1 MQTRQRAVPG
11 LLRHGRRRGHRNRA
25 RLRSSRTR
33 RGLQLAQ
40 PSHGAGCSAA
50 RAGNQSRS
58 PQTRARPTARPRVE
72 RPDRHQSELLHHRPG
87 DGARSAQAVRHHQG
101 DRHHHAS
108 HLRRGLSRRPLD
120 GHHGQRDPVHWRRR
134 RKDGDGDAE
143 DSGRFCGRPHR
154 AAGRQSQ
161 RPLQSRR
168 RGGWAHR
175 NRVRGVLLEAERARS
190 APGARKLPRT
200 AAGAQSSQRAAAPR
214 DLHGCCQPP
223 AAAQRRRTR
232 ARHGRLRGT
241 PPRLPRAGLQI
252 RRAQPQHH
260 PRRGR
265 RGRTECRADAF
276 GRDARLMIV
285 MKFGGT
291 SVESAAAITRVAG
304 IVRARQARRPVVVVS
319 AMGKTTNKLLA
330 IAAAAIGGKREE
342 YIRLLHA
349 LRDYHSRE
357 ARQIVPLSA
366 RADLDRFLDE
376 HFQELTELVKGLAV
390 LGELTPRS
398 IDAISSYGERLSSYI
413 VTLAFRHSGMA
424 AGHVDSR
431 DVLIT
436 DKRHTQA
443 APNFPE
449 TYARLKKTIPPLA
462 AQSVVVMG
470 GFIASTEDGV
480 TTTLGRGG
488 SDYTAAIVG
497 AGIDAE
503 EIQIWTD
510 VDGMLTADPTIL
522 PGGHRVKTISFA
534 EAAELA
540 YFGAKVLH
548 PATVVPAIEKNIPV
562 LILNSRRPDVPGT
575 RITAESVHCE
585 NVVKSIACKRKI
597 TTVNIHS
604 TRMLMAHGFL
614 HRIFEIF
621 DRYETPVDMV
631 ATSEVSVSLTIDN
644 TRHIDLILGDLRQFA
659 EATAEHDGVIVCL
672 VGENIRYTPGVARR
686 VFNSLDGINIRMI
699 SQGASLLNIS
709 FVVAE
714 TDLLRTVTALH
725 EEFFATLDPN
735 VFERKEAVHA

>member
-1 MQTRQRAVPG
+1 
-11 LLRHGRRRGHRNRA
+11 
-25 RLRSSRTR
+25 
-33 RGLQLAQ
+33 
-40 PSHGAGCSAA
+40 
-50 RAGNQSRS
+50 
-58 PQTRARPTARPRVE
+58 
-72 RPDRHQSELLHHRPG
+72 
-87 DGARSAQAVRHHQG
+87 
-101 DRHHHAS
+101 
-108 HLRRGLSRRPLD
+108 
-120 GHHGQRDPVHWRRR
+120 
-134 RKDGDGDAE
+134 
-143 DSGRFCGRPHR
+143 
-154 AAGRQSQ
+154 
-161 RPLQSRR
+161 
-168 RGGWAHR
+168 
-175 NRVRGVLLEAERARS
+175 
-190 APGARKLPRT
+190 
-200 AAGAQSSQRAAAPR
+200 
-214 DLHGCCQPP
+214 
-223 AAAQRRRTR
+223 
-232 ARHGRLRGT
+232 
-241 PPRLPRAGLQI
+241 
-252 RRAQPQHH
+252 
-260 PRRGR
+260 
-265 RGRTECRADAF
+265 
-276 GRDARLMIV
+276 MIV

-304 IVRARQARRPVVVVS
+304 IVRAREARRPVVVVS
-319 AMGKTTNKLLA
+319 AMGKTTNKLLE
-330 IAAAAIGGKREE
+330 IAGAAIGGKREE
-342 YIRLLHA
+342 YIRQLHD

-357 ARQIVPLSA
+357 ARLIVPLA
-366 RADLDRFLDE
+366 DRAELDRFLDE
-376 HFQELTELVKGLAV
+376 QFQELTELVKGLAV

-413 VTLAFRHSGMA
+413 VTLGFRHFGMPA
-424 AGHVDSR
+424 EHVDSR

-449 TYARLKKTIPPLA
+449 TYARLAKTIPPLA

-562 LILNSRRPDVPGT
+562 MILNSRRPDVPGT

-585 NVVKSIACKRKI
+585 NVVKSIACKRQI

-631 ATSEVSVSLTIDN
+631 ATSEVSVSLTIDS

-659 EATAEHDGVIVCL
+659 EATVEHDSVIVCL
-672 VGENIRYTPGVARR
+672 VGENIRHTPGVARR